1 MILWILA
8 ISSGKSWIVFPGT
21 GRIST
26 RRSGLGCLI
35 VGMAWCQMF
44 SDVYN
49 VSPLSEVIGRF
60 VLPQTAAC
68 RFSKDEIRVSNPDS
82 IHGNCSGRFRFP
94 GILAALRIGPKE
106 MPTVG
111 VPHHTTLMLIS
122 HVGWANWW
130 SLFIV
135 CHSQRASSTSGR
147 SRRSGLRWV
156 SKQQMMQEVPC
167 YHFIQIR
174 MWWSGGSPGERRF
187 RTTNG
192 PVDHKI
198 QQVCARRQQFEAKFG
213 LCDRCGP
220 IILFLSG
227 VHKDM
232 IRFKLNHSVFS
243 TE

>member
-1 MILWILA
+1 
-8 ISSGKSWIVFPGT
+8 
-21 GRIST
+21 
-26 RRSGLGCLI
+26 
-35 VGMAWCQMF
+35 MAWCQMF

-135 CHSQRASSTSGR
+135 CHSQRASSTSGDPGDR
-147 SRRSGLRWV
+147 DWDESQN
-156 SKQQMMQEVPC
+156 SKWCKKCHVTTSSISECGDPAVHQAN
-167 YHFIQIR
+167 
-174 MWWSGGSPGERRF
+174 GGSELQMDLWTTRYNKSAPGDSNLKQNLGF
-187 RTTNG
+187 VTG
-192 PVDHKI
+192 VD
-198 QQVCARRQQFEAKFG
+198 
-213 LCDRCGP
+213 P
-220 IILFLSG
+220 
-227 VHKDM
+227 
-232 IRFKLNHSVFS
+232 
-243 TE
+243 